1 MPVDGIGTCRLADT
15 SLPQTDCDEPGST
28 EFEFAAHCRDKRFAS
43 IEILKAI
50 SGRGLWR
57 GLETN
62 VEEHRK
68 VFLGAATT
76 TTKRWNHGL
85 TRINTD

>member
-1 MPVDGIGTCRLADT
+1 MPVDGIGTCDLAET

-28 EFEFAAHCRDKRFAS
+28 EFEFAANLRDKKFAS

-57 GLETN
+57 GLEIN
-62 VEEHRK
+62 LAEHPK
-68 VFLGAATT
+68 
-76 TTKRWNHGL
+76 
-85 TRINTD
+85 